1 MSEATRIGGYAGRI
15 LEMMSGTAGS
25 GPRTYGFEYEFIPS
39 EVLGPHEV
47 ERVYGCLASHGFTG
61 GGGLFSSPEGMGVS
75 FEPGAQIEFRSLPVT
90 ADDSEGVERQLDIAA
105 STLEMIEEE
114 TGYRYEGRGF
124 VPGRGTAPMVLPGSR
139 YAKMHERFGHSG
151 TRGREMMKGTA
162 SIQLHAAIRGVD
174 DALPLYTAMLGL
186 TGDDL
191 LGMGPERADIWRHT
205 DDTRCGLAVTDA
217 AACGSS
223 AGLVREFV
231 RFTLGA
237 VDLDTGL
244 PWGMLPD
251 GSFGEFLA
259 HMTTIFTDIR
269 LNLKGVTWELR
280 TPDSV
285 PIERFGAIWDRFLDR
300 MESRPGE
307 PGPGAFVRGL
317 EKGI

>member
-1 MSEATRIGGYAGRI
+1 MSEATRTEDYTGRI
-15 LEMMSGTAGS
+15 LEIMSGTVCS
-25 GPRTYGFEYEFIPS
+25 GPRTYGFEYEFMPVD
-39 EVLGPHEV
+39 VLGPHDLDGI
-47 ERVYGCLASHGFTG
+47 YGCLTSHGFAG
-61 GGGLFSSPEGMGVS
+61 GGGLFSSPEGIGVS

-90 ADDSEGVERQLDIAA
+90 ADDRDGLERQLDIVR
-105 STLEMIEEE
+105 STLEIVEEE
-114 TGYRYEGRGF
+114 TGFRFEGRGF
-124 VPGRGTAPMVLPGSR
+124 VPGRGTAPMVLQGSR

-162 SIQLHAAIRGVD
+162 SIQLHAAIMGVD
-174 DALPLYTAMLGL
+174 DALPLYSALLGL

-205 DDTRCGLAVTDA
+205 DDTRCGLVVTDT

-231 RFTLGA
+231 RFTLEA
-237 VDLDTGL
+237 VDLDTDL

-251 GSFGEFLA
+251 RSFGEFLV

-269 LNLKGVTWELR
+269 LNLKGTTWELR

-285 PIERFGAIWDRFLDR
+285 PLDGFGAIWDRFLDR
-300 MESRPGE
+300 VESRPGKT
-307 PGPGAFVRGL
+307 GRASA
-317 EKGI
+317 